1 MRLLRPT
8 WFEIDLDAAA
18 ENLRTVRRLVG
29 TDRKIFAVLKANAYG
44 FGALEMARLFADHG
58 ADALAVADLS
68 EGVRLRRHGVS
79 LPILVYPNALPD
91 AAPEAIAHDLIP
103 TLTAVDAARAY
114 SAAARHP
121 CPIFV
126 KVDVGLERLGVPADQ
141 AVKTI
146 RAMLE
151 LPHLRLAGICTHA
164 HAHAPLD
171 VGYVEWQ
178 LARFTAVIDELT
190 AQRIDIPVRL
200 AASSPLVLHLPQTHF
215 NAVDPGRMLYGVALA
230 AEAVPPVPLRPA
242 FHALKTRLIE
252 VKELI
257 PRARFAEAAP
267 FPIERPMRLGVVPI
281 GSADGLLTFHAGRM
295 LVRERAV
302 PILAAPSL
310 EHTRLDL
317 TAVPEAR
324 VGDEV
329 VVIGR
334 QGAAEITVLEA
345 AAHHGRQALH
355 VAPAVGERVTRVY
368 LSAGRVASVVTRE
381 A

>member
-29 TDRKIFAVLKANAYG
+29 PDRKVFAVLKANAYG
-44 FGALEMARLFADHG
+44 FGALEMARVFADHG

-68 EGVRLRRHGVS
+68 EGVRLRRHGFT

-91 AAPEAIAHDLIP
+91 AAPEAIAHTLIP
-103 TLTAVDAARAY
+103 TLTDLDSAQAY
-114 SAAARHP
+114 SAAARGP

-126 KVDVGLERLGVPADQ
+126 KVDVGLERLGVPAER

-151 LPHLRLAGICTHA
+151 LPHLRLGGVCTHA

-171 VGYVEWQ
+171 AAYVEWQ

-190 AQRIDIPVRL
+190 AQGIDIPVRL
-200 AASSPLVLHLPQTHF
+200 AASSPLVLHLPQTYL
-215 NAVDPGRMLYGVALA
+215 NAVDPGRMLYGVTMPGEA
-230 AEAVPPVPLRPA
+230 APPVPLRPA

-252 VKELI
+252 VKELT

-267 FPIERPMRLGVVPI
+267 FPIERPLRLGVVPM
-281 GSADGLLTFHAGRM
+281 GSADGLLYLHAGRM
-295 LVRERAV
+295 LVRGRAV
-302 PILAAPSL
+302 PLLGAPSL

-334 QGAAEITVLEA
+334 QGEAEITVADA
-345 AAHHGRQALH
+345 AANHGLQSLH
-355 VAPAVGERVTRVY
+355 VAPAVGERVARVY
-368 LSAGRVASVVTRE
+368 LSGGEAASAATRG

>member
-91 AAPEAIAHDLIP
+91 AAPEAVAHDLIP
-103 TLTAVDAARAY
+103 TLTDVDAARAY

-126 KVDVGLERLGVPADQ
+126 KVDVGLERLGVPADK

-178 LARFTAVIDELT
+178 LGRFTAVIDELT

-257 PRARFAEAAP
+257 PRARFVEAAP

>member
-29 TDRKIFAVLKANAYG
+29 PDRKIFAVLKANAYG
-44 FGALEMARLFADHG
+44 FGALEMARVFTDHG

-68 EGVRLRRHGVS
+68 EGVRLRRHGFT

-103 TLTAVDAARAY
+103 TLTALDAARSY
-114 SAAARHP
+114 SAAAHRP

-126 KVDVGLERLGVPADQ
+126 KVDVGLERLGVPAEH

-151 LPHLRLAGICTHA
+151 IPQLRLAGVCTHA
-164 HAHAPLD
+164 HAAAPLD
-171 VGYVEWQ
+171 AAYVEWQ

-190 AQRIDIPVRL
+190 AQGIDIPVRL
-200 AASSPLVLHLPQTHF
+200 AASAPLVLHLPQTYL
-215 NAVDPGRMLYGVALA
+215 NAVDPGRMLYGVTMTG
-230 AEAVPPVPLRPA
+230 EATPPVPLRPA
-242 FHALKTRLIE
+242 FRALKTRLIE
-252 VKELI
+252 VKELT

-267 FPIERPMRLGVVPI
+267 FPIERPLRLGVVPM
-281 GSADGLLTFHAGRM
+281 GSADGLLHLHAGRM
-295 LVRERAV
+295 LVRGRAV
-302 PILAAPSL
+302 PLLGAPSL

-334 QGAAEITVLEA
+334 QGAAEITA
-345 AAHHGRQALH
+345 AEVGAHHGLQPLH
-355 VAPAVGERVTRVY
+355 LAPAVGERVARVY
-368 LSAGRVASVVTRE
+368 ISGGEVASVVTRGG
-381 A
+381 